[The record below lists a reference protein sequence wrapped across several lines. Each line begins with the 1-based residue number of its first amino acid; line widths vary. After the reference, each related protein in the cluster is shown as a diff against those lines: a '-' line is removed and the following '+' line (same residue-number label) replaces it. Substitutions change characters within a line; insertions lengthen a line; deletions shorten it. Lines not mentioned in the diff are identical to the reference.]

1 MDDNIIEISP
11 CSNNSKLNVEF
22 SETKPII
29 YKNFCK
35 GNIPNTTKNNFFL
48 KKSINNQ
55 NTLNNPALLQISLVN
70 QSRSSFKKEM
80 NNIVKD
86 TNTTYINVDKK
97 SVNELSF
104 LNKKHKN
111 IDYDTKSIKTTNP
124 KNYSSILMKTNETEK
139 VSTNLDT
146 QINYNCIHTEDNVKR
161 IKINIDNSFNNEG
174 DFEKDFEALSKNSI
188 NSSIHL
194 GKRKDKCN
202 LCNSVDLKLSD
213 NNQTDKLRY
222 INIIYNKLIM

>member
-70 QSRSSFKKEM
+70 QSRSSLKKEM

>member
-1 MDDNIIEISP
+1 
-11 CSNNSKLNVEF
+11 
-22 SETKPII
+22 
-29 YKNFCK
+29 
-35 GNIPNTTKNNFFL
+35 
-48 KKSINNQ
+48 
-55 NTLNNPALLQISLVN
+55 
-70 QSRSSFKKEM
+70 
-80 NNIVKD
+80 
-86 TNTTYINVDKK
+86 
-97 SVNELSF
+97 
-104 LNKKHKN
+104 
-111 IDYDTKSIKTTNP
+111 
-124 KNYSSILMKTNETEK
+124 MKTNETEK

>member
-80 NNIVKD
+80 NNILKD

>member
-70 QSRSSFKKEM
+70 QSRSSLKKEM

-146 QINYNCIHTEDNVKR
+146 QINYNCIHTEDNVKL